1 MLVKIYHGDECR
13 EEAICLRQSVK
24 QFKQKL
30 EEYYHITPPHMRL
43 WYYDQAMTKIAGPEE
58 MKFANKE
65 LFTYNV
71 IDGDY
76 FVVEEKCQ
84 LKCLAGSQ
92 KATRRPNTNQRSC
105 PSTPHSFFES
115 TNTY

>member
-13 EEAICLRQSVK
+13 EEDICLRQSVK

-30 EEYYHITPPHMRL
+30 EEYFHITPPHMRL
-43 WYYDQAMTKIAGPEE
+43 WYYDQEMTKIAGPEE

-76 FVVEEKCQ
+76 FVVEEKC
-84 LKCLAGSQ
+84 LAGSQ
-92 KATRRPNTNQRSC
+92 KATRRLNSNRRSC
-105 PSTPHSFFES
+105 PSQPRSFSES